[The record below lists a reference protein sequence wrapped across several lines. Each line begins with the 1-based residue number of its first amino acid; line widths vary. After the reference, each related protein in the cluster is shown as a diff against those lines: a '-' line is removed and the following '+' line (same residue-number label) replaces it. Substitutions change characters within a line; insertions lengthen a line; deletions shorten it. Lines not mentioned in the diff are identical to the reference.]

1 MKKKSK
7 IFAKNLW
14 VVRENIS
21 SQISD
26 SMWLF
31 FNRHYSLLS
40 SGSSQLYTL
49 EALPFTYGQYVVI
62 ELADKWQNFFCIT
75 FNANRIFFFSCSV
88 RKIELWLTCS
98 VLYMFGQ
105 VGITLFL
112 SVTISHRSQHSFWMS
127 SPTTWPSEQRLYEF
141 CASPQRSAFRLLG
154 LQGLLLQ

>member
-7 IFAKNLW
+7 IFAKNLC

-49 EALPFTYGQYVVI
+49 EALPFTYGQYVI
-62 ELADKWQNFFCIT
+62 ELADN
-75 FNANRIFFFSCSV
+75 
-88 RKIELWLTCS
+88 
-98 VLYMFGQ
+98 LYN
-105 VGITLFL
+105 
-112 SVTISHRSQHSFWMS
+112 SVTVCF
-127 SPTTWPSEQRLYEF
+127 Y
-141 CASPQRSAFRLLG
+141 ASRKYVFHIG
-154 LQGLLLQ
+154 LKQEPNMN

>member
-7 IFAKNLW
+7 IFAKNLC

-62 ELADKWQNFFCIT
+62 ELADKLYNCLVFCLIESMSFTLVTNRLFGSAELFGQTSILRFGPNDRTFFVLHSMPIESSFFHVRFGKSNFDWLVLFCICLG
-75 FNANRIFFFSCSV
+75 RSV
-88 RKIELWLTCS
+88 
-98 VLYMFGQ
+98 
-105 VGITLFL
+105 
-112 SVTISHRSQHSFWMS
+112 
-127 SPTTWPSEQRLYEF
+127 
-141 CASPQRSAFRLLG
+141 
-154 LQGLLLQ
+154 